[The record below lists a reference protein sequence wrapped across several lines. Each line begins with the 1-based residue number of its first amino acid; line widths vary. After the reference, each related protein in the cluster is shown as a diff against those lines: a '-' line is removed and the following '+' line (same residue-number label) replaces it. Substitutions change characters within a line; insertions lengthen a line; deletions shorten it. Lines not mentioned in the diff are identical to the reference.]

1 MRRGQRGELQLP
13 QTTADRRGAATAP
26 GWLALPGLFITE
38 RDAAVSLKTSALLLP
53 GETQRGRASEVS
65 EHEAD
70 TSGRRFEPY
79 RQ

>member
-1 MRRGQRGELQLP
+1 MRRGLRGELQLP
-13 QTTADRRGAATAP
+13 QTTADRRGA
-26 GWLALPGLFITE
+26 LALPSLFITE